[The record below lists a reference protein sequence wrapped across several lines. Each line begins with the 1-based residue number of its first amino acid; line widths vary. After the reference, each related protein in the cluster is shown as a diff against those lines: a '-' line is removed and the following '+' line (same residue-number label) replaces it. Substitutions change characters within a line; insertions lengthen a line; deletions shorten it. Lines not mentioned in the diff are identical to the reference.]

1 MVTLQLRKRGV
12 KTDSNDCSGAKLY
25 HAAANTIR
33 IYIYISSYINADDTP
48 FSGTHILQ
56 INRLEKMIVWQVM

>member
-1 MVTLQLRKRGV
+1 MVTLQLGTRGV
-12 KTDSNDCSGAKLY
+12 QTDSYDCSGAKLY

-33 IYIYISSYINADDTP
+33 IYISSYINADDTP